1 MLKEI
6 PDYDRPREKAL
17 KYGINTL
24 SNIEL
29 LAIILRT
36 GSKEENVINV
46 AKNLLYS
53 FKNLSSIA
61 EATLKELTT
70 IKGIGEI
77 KAITL
82 LASIELG
89 LRIMDIK
96 NEIIFYTNPQQ
107 VFDAF
112 YPKVHLLK
120 KEHLY
125 AIFLNTKGMI
135 IQEKLITQG
144 TISMSLL
151 DGKDI
156 IKWALKLSASA
167 IILVHNHPSGDPSP
181 SLADLKATSGFVNQ
195 AKVLELVVID
205 HIIIGNTYYSM
216 KENSKIFRIFN
227 S

>member
-36 GSKEENVINV
+36 GSKEENVIDV

-167 IILVHNHPSGDPSP
+167 IIL
-181 SLADLKATSGFVNQ
+181 
-195 AKVLELVVID
+195 
-205 HIIIGNTYYSM
+205 
-216 KENSKIFRIFN
+216 
-227 S
+227 

>member
-17 KYGINTL
+17 KYGIHTL

-36 GSKEENVINV
+36 GSKEENVVDV

-53 FKNLSSIA
+53 FKNLSEIA
-61 EATLKELTT
+61 EATLKELTA
-70 IKGIGEI
+70 IRGIGQI

-89 LRIMDIK
+89 LRIIDIK
-96 NEIIFYTNPQQ
+96 NEIIFYNNPQQ

-125 AIFLNTKGMI
+125 AIFLNTKGMM

-151 DGKDI
+151 DGK
-156 IKWALKLSASA
+156 
-167 IILVHNHPSGDPSP
+167 ILLNGH
-181 SLADLKATSGFVNQ
+181 
-195 AKVLELVVID
+195 
-205 HIIIGNTYYSM
+205 
-216 KENSKIFRIFN
+216 
-227 S
+227 

>member
-36 GSKEENVINV
+36 GSKEENVIDV

-167 IILVHNHPSGDPSP
+167 IILVHNHPSGDPTP
-181 SLADLKATSGFVNQ
+181 SVEDVMLTRDMYRAGLLLGI
-195 AKVLELVVID
+195 VLIDHVVIGYNKCKSIFAD
-205 HIIIGNTYYSM
+205 RRDMIIG
-216 KENSKIFRIFN
+216 
-227 S
+227 

>member
-36 GSKEENVINV
+36 GSKEENVIDV

-107 VFDAF
+107 V
-112 YPKVHLLK
+112 
-120 KEHLY
+120 
-125 AIFLNTKGMI
+125 
-135 IQEKLITQG
+135 
-144 TISMSLL
+144 L
-151 DGKDI
+151 DRK
-156 IKWALKLSASA
+156 S
-167 IILVHNHPSGDPSP
+167 
-181 SLADLKATSGFVNQ
+181 
-195 AKVLELVVID
+195 VV
-205 HIIIGNTYYSM
+205 
-216 KENSKIFRIFN
+216 
-227 S
+227 

>member
-36 GSKEENVINV
+36 GSKGENVIDV

-125 AIFLNTKGMI
+125 AIFSKGMI

>member
-1 MLKEI
+1 M
-6 PDYDRPREKAL
+6 P
-17 KYGINTL
+17 L
-24 SNIEL
+24 SK
-29 LAIILRT
+29 
-36 GSKEENVINV
+36 S
-46 AKNLLYS
+46 S
-53 FKNLSSIA
+53 FI
-61 EATLKELTT
+61 
-70 IKGIGEI
+70 
-77 KAITL
+77 
-82 LASIELG
+82 
-89 LRIMDIK
+89 
-96 NEIIFYTNPQQ
+96 
-107 VFDAF
+107 
-112 YPKVHLLK
+112 K

>member
-36 GSKEENVINV
+36 GSKEENVIDV

-167 IILVHNHPSGDPSP
+167 IILVHNHPSGDPTP
-181 SLADLKATSGFVNQ
+181 SREDMLTTKRILDAGALIGIDL
-195 AKVLELVVID
+195 LD
-205 HIIIGNTYYSM
+205 HIIIGNHCYMSFREEGLL
-216 KENSKIFRIFN
+216 ENA
-227 S
+227 

>member
-36 GSKEENVINV
+36 GSKEENVIDV

-167 IILVHNHPSGDPSP
+167 IILVHNHPSGDPTPSP
-181 SLADLKATSGFVNQ
+181 DDLQITARIYQ
-195 AKVLELVVID
+195 AGELLGIHLLD
-205 HIIIGNTYYSM
+205 HIVIGDQRYCSFREEGLWNTCT
-216 KENSKIFRIFN
+216 E
-227 S
+227 

>member
-6 PDYDRPREKAL
+6 PNYDRPREKAI
-17 KYGINTL
+17 KYGIHSL

-36 GSKEENVINV
+36 GSKSENVIEV
-46 AKNLLYS
+46 AKNFLYS
-53 FKNLSSIA
+53 YKNLADIN
-61 EATLKELTT
+61 EATLEELTQ
-70 IKGIGEI
+70 IKGIGKI

-89 LRIMDIK
+89 LRVLDTK
-96 NEIIFYTNPQQ
+96 TEIIIYNNPKQ
-107 VFDAF
+107 VFDAY
-112 YPKVHLLK
+112 YPKLNLLK
-120 KEHLY
+120 KEYLY
-125 AIFLNTKGMI
+125 AIFLNTKGVL
-135 IQEKLITQG
+135 IQDKLITQG

-156 IKWALKLSASA
+156 FKWALKLSSSA

-181 SLADLKATSGFVNQ
+181 SIADLKATSVFVQQ
-195 AKVLELVVID
+195 AKLLEILVID

-216 KENSKIFRIFN
+216 KENSKIFKVF
-227 S
+227 ST